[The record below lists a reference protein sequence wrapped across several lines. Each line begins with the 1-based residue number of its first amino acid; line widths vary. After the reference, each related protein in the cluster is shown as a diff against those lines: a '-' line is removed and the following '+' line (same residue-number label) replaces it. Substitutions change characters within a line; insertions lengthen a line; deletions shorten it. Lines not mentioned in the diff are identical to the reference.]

1 LSTPVESPIQNRSHC
16 NQWRSHGWLWLLVL
30 GTFLHLYGAPAYA
43 QTCQSSG
50 DISTDVQTALKTT
63 AQRYFEMTAHG
74 DVAGLRQNSIPSLAA
89 DFAGIEGVVKDNQ
102 AAFAGAKATVRPPFL
117 LIADGAEPLARAEF
131 LCGVFGKTGQT
142 ENSAVFILP
151 NLPPGK
157 YGVTIF
163 DVNSGEKASTLTFI
177 LQQAG
182 TEWKL
187 GGLYARSSQASGH
200 DAAWFIQR
208 ARDFKA
214 KSKNHD
220 AWLYYREAIALS
232 IPVDFMSTQL
242 TDKLYE
248 EVQSIQPTDVPTA
261 GNFADLNIGG
271 KVYHLMEIFPLA
283 VGNDLEV
290 VIKYQCPD
298 VSDTART
305 FQENMTV
312 IKALVVKF
320 PELREAFSGVV
331 ARAVEPS
338 GRDYGSLLAM
348 KNIR

>member
-177 LQQAG
+177 LPAPNG
-182 TEWKL
+182 NWVVYTPGPRKL
-187 GGLYARSSQASGH
+187 LDTMPPGLSNVLVISRPNRRITMRGCTT
-200 DAAWFIQR
+200 
-208 ARDFKA
+208 A
-214 KSKNHD
+214 K
-220 AWLYYREAIALS
+220 
-232 IPVDFMSTQL
+232 QL
-242 TDKLYE
+242 L
-248 EVQSIQPTDVPTA
+248 
-261 GNFADLNIGG
+261 FR
-271 KVYHLMEIFPLA
+271 FPWT
-283 VGNDLEV
+283 
-290 VIKYQCPD
+290 
-298 VSDTART
+298 S
-305 FQENMTV
+305 
-312 IKALVVKF
+312 
-320 PELREAFSGVV
+320 
-331 ARAVEPS
+331 
-338 GRDYGSLLAM
+338 
-348 KNIR
+348 